1 MGILPYGGRNGGG
14 GTTGGGDL
22 HLPPPE
28 KSCTV
33 HCDQAHYVPV
43 SGGGEASGVMSGQS
57 VVGEGKFGLGGD
69 ANGRPGGETGG
80 GGGGDERY
88 GDGGR

>member
-1 MGILPYGGRNGGG
+1 M
-14 GTTGGGDL
+14 
-22 HLPPPE
+22 
-28 KSCTV
+28 
-33 HCDQAHYVPV
+33 